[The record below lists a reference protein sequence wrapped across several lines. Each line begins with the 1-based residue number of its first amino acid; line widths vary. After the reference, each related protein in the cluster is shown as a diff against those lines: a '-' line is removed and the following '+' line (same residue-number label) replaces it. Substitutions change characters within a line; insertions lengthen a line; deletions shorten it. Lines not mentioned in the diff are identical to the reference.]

1 MRRLLPWIV
10 VLGVLGAF
18 AWTLLFL
25 YRKSQAKPVT
35 WQTTVAEYRDVIQKT
50 VATGA
55 IVPRKE
61 VLIKSRVS
69 GVLQKL
75 NAVPGQQVKAGSLL
89 GEVKILPNVVSV
101 GTAEA
106 RLESAKISFRSAE
119 REHARL
125 LGLLKEQLISQGE
138 FNKADLDLE
147 LAKQEVSAAKDN
159 LALVKDGAIKGS
171 RNVSNQITSTVEG
184 MIIEVP
190 VKEGATVIEANTFN
204 EGTTIA
210 SVADM
215 RDLIFQGKV
224 DESEVGKLNVG
235 MAVSIRVGALEH
247 DNFSGQ
253 LEYLSPKGV
262 EKEGTIEFEV
272 RARVELTK
280 DAFVR
285 ANYSATADIILARR
299 DHVLAIPESVLQFDE
314 PAAGAAPPRPEP
326 GKPLRARVEV
336 ETAPQLFVP
345 RDVELGLSDGLY
357 TEILSGLAPG
367 ERLKLPNPGE

>member
-1 MRRLLPWIV
+1 MRRLLPWIL

-35 WQTTVAEYRDVIQKT
+35 WQTVAVEYRDVIQKT

-69 GVLQKL
+69 GVLHKL
-75 NAVPGQQVKAGSLL
+75 DAVPGQLVKAGSLL
-89 GEVKILPNVVSV
+89 GEVKILPNVVNV

-106 RLESAKISFRSAE
+106 RLSAAKISLRSAE

-147 LAKQEVSAAKDN
+147 LAQQELSAAKDN

-171 RNVSNQITSTVEG
+171 RNVSNQIRSTVDG

-224 DESEVGKLNVG
+224 DESEVGKLSVG
-235 MAVSIRVGALEH
+235 MDVSIRVGALEG
-247 DNFSGQ
+247 DNFIGQ
-253 LEYLSPKGV
+253 LEYLSPKGI

-272 RARVELTK
+272 RARVQLTQ
-280 DAFVR
+280 DTFVR
-285 ANYSATADIILARR
+285 ANYSATADIILSRR
-299 DHVLAIPESVLQFDE
+299 DHVLSIPESVLHFDE
-314 PAAGAAPPRPEP
+314 PALLAQRPEP
-326 GKPLRARVEV
+326 GKVHRARVEV
-336 ETAPQLFVP
+336 ETAPQVFSV
-345 RDVELGLSDGLY
+345 REIELGLSDGIY
-357 TEILSGLAPG
+357 TEVASGLAVG